1 MAVAESV
8 NATTGAEILARM
20 ERLPVS
26 AWHVKA
32 RIIVGIGTFFD
43 AVDLLAIAYVLP
55 VLVGLWKM
63 SPAQVAL
70 VLSAAFWGQLIGALV
85 AGWAAEKWGRLL
97 VTTIAIGTY
106 SITSLA
112 CAFAWDPMSLV
123 VLRFIQGVGLGA
135 EVPIANT
142 YVNEIARA
150 EVRGRFYLLFQMVF
164 GIGIVTASVLGYFLV
179 PTIGWQSMFYL
190 GAIPALLVFVM
201 RFMLPESPRWL
212 VQKGR
217 LADADRIVTGIE
229 QSITRA
235 GKTLPPPRPAA
246 TVARA
251 APQRT
256 RWFEMFEGIYLKRTL
271 SDWAFWFCCF
281 STSYGL
287 STWLPTLYRTVFHL
301 SVVDSLKYGMITSS
315 GGIIA
320 ALCCAFFID
329 YVGRRAWFTG
339 AFILGGLI
347 LLALWPVGTDTAE
360 KVLIFVTAGSFF
372 ISSLALAINL
382 YTSEIY
388 PTRIRAFAGAVGGA
402 WQRVAAILGT
412 NVVAWLLPFGTGSL
426 FLYFGG
432 LAIVGGILSFFFAV
446 ETKGKSLEE
455 LSP

>member
-1 MAVAESV
+1 MAAVEQIDARQ
-8 NATTGAEILARM
+8 GIDILARM
-20 ERLPVS
+20 ERLPI
-26 AWHVKA
+26 AWWHVKA
-32 RIIVGIGTFFD
+32 RIVVGIGTFFD
-43 AVDLLAIAYVLP
+43 AVDLLAIASALP
-55 VLVGLWKM
+55 VLVGTWHM
-63 SPAQVAL
+63 SPQQVAT
-70 VLSAAFWGQLIGALV
+70 VLSAAFWGQLIGALI
-85 AGWAAEKWGRLL
+85 AGWAAELWGRLR

-106 SITSLA
+106 SVMSLA
-112 CAFAWDPMSLV
+112 CALAWDPTSLIV
-123 VLRFIQGVGLGA
+123 FRFIQGIGLGA

-179 PTIGWQSMFYL
+179 PTLGWQSMFYI
-190 GAIPALLVFVM
+190 GALPALLAFVM
-201 RFMLPESPRWL
+201 RLMLPESPRWL

-217 LADADRIVTGIE
+217 YAEADRVVSEIE
-229 QSITRA
+229 ASITRS
-235 GKTLPPPRPAA
+235 GKVLPPPNPGSVS
-246 TVARA
+246 TA
-251 APQRT
+251 APQRR
-256 RWFEMFEGIYLKRTL
+256 RWLEMFEGIYLKRTL

-287 STWLPTLYRTVFHL
+287 ATWLPTLYRTVFHL

-339 AFILGGLI
+339 AFILGGLT
-347 LLALWPVGTDTAE
+347 LLLLWPVGTDTAE
-360 KVLIFVTAGSFF
+360 KVLTFVTAGSFF

-388 PTRIRAFAGAVGGA
+388 PTRIRAFAGAIGGA

-412 NVVAWLLPFGTGSL
+412 NVVAWLLPFGTGTL

-432 LAIVGGILSFFFAV
+432 LALIGGVLSFFFAV
-446 ETKGKSLEE
+446 ETKGKTLEE

>member
-1 MAVAESV
+1 MAIAQTLGSR
-8 NATTGAEILARM
+8 TGAEILARM

-26 AWHVKA
+26 WWHVKA

-55 VLVGLWKM
+55 VLVGIWHM
-63 SPAQVAL
+63 SPQQIGL
-70 VLSAAFWGQLIGALV
+70 VLSAAFTGQLIGALV
-85 AGWAAEKWGRLL
+85 AGWAAELWGRLL
-97 VTTIAIGTY
+97 VTTIAIGIY
-106 SITSLA
+106 SVMSLA
-112 CAFAWDPMSLV
+112 CAFAADPMTLIV
-123 VLRFIQGVGLGA
+123 FRFVQGIGLGA

-164 GIGIVTASVLGYFLV
+164 GIGILCASVLGYFLV
-179 PTIGWQSMFYL
+179 PTLGWQSMFYI
-190 GAIPALLVFVM
+190 GALPALLVFVM
-201 RFMLPESPRWL
+201 RLLLPESPRWL

-217 LADADRIVTGIE
+217 LAEADRVVSEIE
-229 QSITRA
+229 ESIRRS
-235 GKTLPPPRPAA
+235 GKTLPPPNTSAVAAA
-246 TVARA
+246 T
-251 APQRT
+251 PQRR
-256 RWFEMFEGIYLKRTL
+256 RWTEMFEGIYLKRTL

-287 STWLPTLYRTVFHL
+287 STWLPTLYRTVFKL
-301 SVVDSLKYGMITSS
+301 SVVQSLEYGMITTF
-315 GGIIA
+315 GGIFA

-339 AFILGGLI
+339 AFILGGLA
-347 LLALWPVGTDTAE
+347 LLTLWPAGADTAE
-360 KVLIFVTAGSFF
+360 KVLTFVTIGSFF

-388 PTRIRAFAGAVGGA
+388 PTRIRAFAGAIGGA
-402 WQRVAAILGT
+402 WQRVAAIIGT
-412 NVVAWLLPFGTGSL
+412 NAVAWLLPYGTGSL

-432 LAIVGGILSFFFAV
+432 LAILGGVLSFFFAI
-446 ETKGKSLEE
+446 ETKGKTLEE

>member
-1 MAVAESV
+1 MTVAESFDTR
-8 NATTGAEILARM
+8 AGAAILARM

-26 AWHVKA
+26 WWHVKA
-32 RIIVGIGTFFD
+32 RIVVGIGTFFD

-55 VLVGLWKM
+55 VLAGLWHMK
-63 SPAQVAL
+63 PPEIAL
-70 VLSAAFWGQLIGALV
+70 VLSAAFWGQLIGALT
-85 AGWAAEKWGRLL
+85 AGWAAERWGRLR
-97 VTTIAIGTY
+97 VTTIAIGLY

-112 CAFAWDPMSLV
+112 CAFAWSPMSLV
-123 VLRFIQGVGLGA
+123 VLRFIQGIGLGA

-179 PTIGWQSMFYL
+179 PTIGWQSMFYI
-190 GAIPALLVFVM
+190 GALPALLAFVM

-217 LADADRIVTGIE
+217 YAEADRIITEIE
-229 QSITRA
+229 QSITST
-235 GKTLPPPRPAA
+235 GKVLPPPNPASVP
-246 TVARA
+246 T
-251 APQRT
+251 APAQRT
-256 RWFEMFEGIYLKRTL
+256 RWLEMFEGIYLKRTL

-315 GGIIA
+315 GGIVA

-339 AFILGGLI
+339 AFILGGI
-347 LLALWPVGTDTAE
+347 TLLLLWPVGTDTAE
-360 KVLIFVTAGSFF
+360 KVLIFVTIGNFF

-432 LAIVGGILSFFFAV
+432 LAIIGGVLALFFAV
-446 ETKGKSLEE
+446 ETKGKTLEE

>member
-1 MAVAESV
+1 MDAVDLRA
-8 NATTGAEILARM
+8 GADILARM

-26 AWHVKA
+26 WWHVRA

-55 VLVGLWKM
+55 VLVGLWHM
-63 SPAQVAL
+63 NPQQVAT

-85 AGWAAEKWGRLL
+85 AGWAAELWGRLR

-106 SITSLA
+106 SVMSLA
-112 CAFAWDPMSLV
+112 CAFAWDPTSLIV
-123 VLRFIQGVGLGA
+123 FRFVQGIGLGA

-150 EVRGRFYLLFQMVF
+150 AVRGRFYLLFQMVF

-179 PTIGWQSMFYL
+179 PSLGWQSMFYIGTL
-190 GAIPALLVFVM
+190 PALLVFAM
-201 RFMLPESPRWL
+201 RFLLPESPRWL

-217 LADADRIVTGIE
+217 FAEADRIVAGIE
-229 QSITRA
+229 DSIRRT
-235 GKTLPPPRPAA
+235 GKTLPPPTIAAASAA
-246 TVARA
+246 T
-251 APQRT
+251 PQRT
-256 RWFEMFEGIYLKRTL
+256 RWFEMFQGIYLKRTL

-287 STWLPTLYRTVFHL
+287 STWLPTLYRTVFKL
-301 SVVDSLKYGMITSS
+301 SVVQSLEYGMITSF
-315 GGIIA
+315 GGIFA

-329 YVGRRAWFTG
+329 YVGRRAWFIG
-339 AFILGGLI
+339 SFILGGLA
-347 LLALWPVGTDTAE
+347 LLTLWPVGADTAE
-360 KVLIFVTAGSFF
+360 KVLTFVTIGSFF

-412 NVVAWLLPFGTGSL
+412 NVVAWLLPLGTGSL

-432 LAIVGGILSFFFAV
+432 LAILGGVLAYFFAV

>member
-1 MAVAESV
+1 MAAIEQIDPRP
-8 NATTGAEILARM
+8 AIAILARM

-26 AWHVKA
+26 WWHVKA

-43 AVDLLAIAYVLP
+43 AVDLLAIASALP
-55 VLVGLWKM
+55 VLAGTWHM
-63 SPAQVAL
+63 NPQQIAS
-70 VLSAAFWGQLIGALV
+70 VLSAAFWGQLIGALL
-85 AGWAAEKWGRLL
+85 AGWAAELWGRLR
-97 VTTIAIGTY
+97 VTTLAIGTY
-106 SITSLA
+106 SVMSLA
-112 CAFAWDPMSLV
+112 CAFAWDPTSLIV
-123 VLRFIQGVGLGA
+123 FRFIQGIGLGA

-164 GIGIVTASVLGYFLV
+164 GVGIVTASVLGYFLV
-179 PTIGWQSMFYL
+179 PTLGWQSMFYI
-190 GAIPALLVFVM
+190 GALPALLAFVM
-201 RFMLPESPRWL
+201 RLLLPESPRWL

-217 LADADRIVTGIE
+217 YAEADRIVTEIE
-229 QSITRA
+229 ESITRS
-235 GKTLPPPRPAA
+235 GKTLPPPNPASVS
-246 TVARA
+246 TA
-251 APQRT
+251 APQRR

-301 SVVDSLKYGMITSS
+301 SVVDSLKYGMITSC

-339 AFILGGLI
+339 AFIIGGLI
-347 LLALWPVGTDTAE
+347 LLTLWPVGTETAE

-388 PTRIRAFAGAVGGA
+388 PTRIRAFSGAVGGA

-412 NVVAWLLPFGTGSL
+412 NVVAWLLPYGTGSL

-432 LAIVGGILSFFFAV
+432 LALIGGVLSFFFAV
-446 ETKGKSLEE
+446 ETKGKTLEE

>member
-1 MAVAESV
+1 MAVAESLD
-8 NATTGAEILARM
+8 TRTGIEILARM

-26 AWHVKA
+26 WWHIKA

-43 AVDLLAIAYVLP
+43 AVDLLAIASVLP
-55 VLVGLWKM
+55 AVVGLWHM
-63 SPAQVAL
+63 NPQQIAS
-70 VLSAAFWGQLIGALV
+70 VLSAAFWGQLIGALL
-85 AGWAAEKWGRLL
+85 AGWAAELWGRLR
-97 VTTIAIGTY
+97 VTTVAIGVY
-106 SITSLA
+106 SLMSLA
-112 CAFAWDPMSLV
+112 CAFAWDPTSLIV
-123 VLRFIQGVGLGA
+123 FRFIQGIGLGA

-179 PTIGWQSMFYL
+179 PTLGWQTMFYI
-190 GAIPALLVFVM
+190 GALPALLAFVM
-201 RFMLPESPRWL
+201 RLMLPESPRWL

-217 LADADRIVTGIE
+217 YAEADRVIAAIE
-229 QSITRA
+229 QEITRS
-235 GKTLPPPRPAA
+235 GKVLPPPNPAA
-246 TVARA
+246 VATA
-251 APQRT
+251 TPQRR
-256 RWFEMFEGIYLKRTL
+256 RWLEMFEGIYLKRTL

-287 STWLPTLYRTVFHL
+287 ATWLPTLYRTVFHL
-301 SVVDSLKYGMITSS
+301 SVVDSLKYGVITSS
-315 GGIIA
+315 AGIIA

-339 AFILGGLI
+339 AFIFGGLI
-347 LLALWPVGTDTAE
+347 LLLLWPVGTDTVE
-360 KVLIFVTAGSFF
+360 KVLIFVTAGNFF

-388 PTRIRAFAGAVGGA
+388 PTRIRAFAGAIGGA

-432 LAIVGGILSFFFAV
+432 LALLGGVLSFFFAV

>member
-1 MAVAESV
+1 MATAESI
-8 NATTGAEILARM
+8 ATYAGAEILARM
-20 ERLPVS
+20 ERLPIS
-26 AWHVKA
+26 WWHVKA
-32 RIIVGIGTFFD
+32 RIVVGIGTFFD

-55 VLVGLWKM
+55 VLVGLWHM
-63 SPAQVAL
+63 NPAQIAL
-70 VLSAAFWGQLIGALV
+70 VLSAAFWGQLIGALT
-85 AGWAAEKWGRLL
+85 AGWAAEKWGRLR
-97 VTTIAIGTY
+97 VTTIAIGLY

-112 CAFAWDPMSLV
+112 CAFAWSPMSLV
-123 VLRFIQGVGLGA
+123 VLRFIQGIGLGA

-179 PTIGWQSMFYL
+179 PTIGWQSMFYI
-190 GAIPALLVFVM
+190 GALPALLAFVM

-217 LADADRIVTGIE
+217 YAEADRIITGIE
-229 QSITRA
+229 ESITRS
-235 GKTLPPPRPAA
+235 GKTLPPPNPAA
-246 TVARA
+246 VPIATA
-251 APQRT
+251 QRT
-256 RWFEMFEGIYLKRTL
+256 RWFEMFQGIYLKRTL

-315 GGIIA
+315 GGIVA

-339 AFILGGLI
+339 AFILGGI
-347 LLALWPVGTDTAE
+347 TLLLLWPVGTDTAE
-360 KVLIFVTAGSFF
+360 KVLIFVTIGNFF

-432 LAIVGGILSFFFAV
+432 LAVLGGVLAFCFAI
-446 ETKGKSLEE
+446 ETKGKTLEE